1 MTETFG
7 QDMLAYLRC
16 LSFSLDVS
24 RKDLEKVKGYN
35 RNIILKD
42 NDITFKIN
50 GLDNIDIIEDINLSY
65 EFLKLEEYSDKETIK
80 EVGSGYILKFNEEK
94 TLPYKVLTEI
104 KYDKIKEKVK
114 DHEIK
119 VYLYKDNKYY
129 LISDG
134 IDVFNNKIS
143 YYIYEKGLYII
154 TNDSIK
160 NTSNIKTTT
169 SINKKK
175 VINKEVNNNDS
186 KTLNVLLFGIIFSVI
201 IFIIIL
207 YMFYKKRKEEK
218 YNE

>member
-1 MTETFG
+1 
-7 QDMLAYLRC
+7 MLYKDINIKG
-16 LSFSLDVS
+16 LDVS

-65 EFLKLEEYSDKETIK
+65 EFLKIEEYSDKETIK
-80 EVGSGYILKFNEEK
+80 EVKNGYILKLNEEK

-129 LISDG
+129 LVSDG
-134 IDVFNNKIS
+134 IDVLNSKIS
-143 YYIYEKGLYII
+143 YYMYEKGLYII

-218 YNE
+218 YNA